1 MTRTKRFTRILATLG
16 LASLTLVGIGSATHA
31 HAAPVHRW
39 IMYLNAHWNDD
50 GTIEVLGANFSRDS
64 RVYVEVYDAETGDM
78 VTDGDVYTDDYGAF
92 DASTDYIGCYENPY
106 TGNYDDLRVGA
117 KDLRTGTIVRTGSF
131 DGCP

>member
-16 LASLTLVGIGSATHA
+16 LASLTLAGIGGAAQA
-31 HAAPVHRW
+31 HAAPAHRW
-39 IMYLNAHWNDD
+39 IMYLDTRWNGD
-50 GTIEVLGANFSRDS
+50 GTIEILGTNFSRDS
-64 RVYVEVYDAETGDM
+64 KVYVEVYDAETGDV

-92 DASTDYIGCYENPY
+92 DASTVYIGCYDNPY